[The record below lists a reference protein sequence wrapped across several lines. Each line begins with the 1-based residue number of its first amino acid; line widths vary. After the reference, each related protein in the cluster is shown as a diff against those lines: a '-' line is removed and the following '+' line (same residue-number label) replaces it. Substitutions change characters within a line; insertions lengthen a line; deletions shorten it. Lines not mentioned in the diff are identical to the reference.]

1 MLPLLQKS
9 LDTWKNPLFIRKILP
24 TLTRDLF
31 MLLFVAREIISTL
44 DMSHPV
50 EVGAH
55 YSVYWVAEYE
65 YLHSS
70 HLLSPEPSIL
80 THHKTLGSTYQKVK
94 MYFLWSCLTFSYPL
108 FQRSCSYFSQRSHYA
123 LVGLAHL
130 LGSTSVIKFKTMSCA
145 LLSLL
150 LVSAGL

>member
-1 MLPLLQKS
+1 MKFHQCYPSYKNP

-55 YSVYWVAEYE
+55 YSVY
-65 YLHSS
+65 
-70 HLLSPEPSIL
+70 
-80 THHKTLGSTYQKVK
+80 
-94 MYFLWSCLTFSYPL
+94 
-108 FQRSCSYFSQRSHYA
+108 
-123 LVGLAHL
+123 
-130 LGSTSVIKFKTMSCA
+130 
-145 LLSLL
+145 
-150 LVSAGL
+150 